1 MSSSKVTTKEIIETT
16 ERYPVQHEEYV
27 RTFGG
32 VKTMSIPFTART
44 KKVLVKHHYFRES
57 YEEEQCKQLED
68 HHTTYTPFS
77 PKTRNHKRNNYV
89 DTLSSSTEQHSLR
102 SQRNNLISSYI
113 LKSSTPERSYN
124 VVTARTNVNRSKQK
138 YNNNKYHIINPFKK
152 NERYV
157 EEYYPSQRAVTL
169 SSEYHHSC
177 HHNKQNETVYI
188 YSSEIE
194 GTPER
199 IETNPEY
206 VAENIHILTNNNYD
220 DDAYKRDC
228 IVFIQ
233 SCYRGHLTRKSLYD
247 NLRYFYRIHS
257 ASEIIKGVFDKHNQ
271 RLFYR
276 KANKYVVYLNSVYLK
291 KIVRIDVNNLP
302 QYYKRNVRYTLLR
315 KDKGEAFQVLRK
327 RNGTSVN
334 NVNSGN
340 SYYSEIHNIVYNVTT
355 DEQQHDKLYKMKL
368 QNKLLKQLLIM
379 KLQKEENNLR
389 ERFLKF
395 KGTDKERYDALLKR
409 NKEQQLRNLLKKK
422 INKKENELKHNF
434 AKFFYLGVMREMT
447 MTQEER
453 EALQTQKKLK
463 HIVNNKTLKENNT
476 NISKA
481 FKQFYLNGLVKELKK
496 AVDKAKEQQEHINQQ
511 SKTIEELRN
520 SIQQQVNEKET
531 APTQL
536 MPQEELDK
544 IKQRKVKKLINNKI
558 KDDKKF
564 LHDQFVKLYYNG
576 LYKYMVHDKPKEDM
590 LKLQQLQ
597 QELNEV
603 KEQQQQQQQQT
614 AAMPQQ
620 QQQLPQYDKLVPKKS
635 LEIEIPADN
644 TNTNVLSPQQ
654 QQQNEG
660 TTSSKNKAKE
670 LRKLIRNRAKMNRE
684 KLRKYFDKLYT
695 NGIIRSLKNAP
706 KTLSQTN
713 TPVNK
718 EQIVYISSSSQPQQ
732 QKTAQQQEE
741 ERIENEKAQKAKER
755 EDMIRKH
762 LDKIV
767 YQIDRNNLLVSKSV
781 FSKWNLRT
789 KLLRLKEVKGKKKK
803 KKSVSPTN
811 KSSSNNKSTALP
823 KVNAVKLRTLT
834 PLAKNTPMI
843 VEEEEDNNDNEIVI
857 GQFEVNEE
865 ANAVSK
871 PLRSRARA
879 PRVDNDND
887 NEEGVNTNDIEHLK
901 YLLEEYEEEEEDD
914 DEDEDVYEGE
924 NEIEIEMPVINEAP
938 ELQGVNNIEIPQQQ
952 ITNKSVTIKKVLT
965 SPITSTNNVTTITT
979 PSGTTSAN
987 IQKPTRSKAP
997 IKLRANK
1004 KQSATIKPVTED
1016 TQIQTDPFEFISNL
1030 MTKNVSNNVHKLPQS
1045 IQSLSLSYIAANT
1058 TNEGNVQLP
1067 KDVEELEKKELI
1079 ALFTFGFLCSFF
1091 LLFQQG

>member
-89 DTLSSSTEQHSLR
+89 DTLSSSNEQHSLR

-113 LKSSTPERSYN
+113 LKSTTPERSYN

-138 YNNNKYHIINPFKK
+138 YNNNKYQIINPFKK

-157 EEYYPSQRAVTL
+157 DEYYPSQRAVTL

-188 YSSEIE
+188 YSSELE

-233 SCYRGHLTRKSLYD
+233 SCYRGHLTRRSLYE

-327 RNGTSVN
+327 RIGTSVN
-334 NVNSGN
+334 SGSG
-340 SYYSEIHNIVYNVTT
+340 SYHSEIHNIVYNVTM
-355 DEQQHDKLYKMKL
+355 DEQQQHDKMYKMKL
-368 QNKLLKQLLIM
+368 QNKILKQLLIM

-389 ERFLKF
+389 QRFLKF

-422 INKKENELKHNF
+422 IDKKDNELKRNF

-476 NISKA
+476 NKLKA

-496 AVDKAKEQQEHINQQ
+496 AVDKTKQQQEHINQQ

-536 MPQEELDK
+536 IPQEELDK

-564 LHDQFVKLYYNG
+564 LHDQFVKFYYNG

-620 QQQLPQYDKLVPKKS
+620 QQQPQHDKLVPKKS

-644 TNTNVLSPQQ
+644 TNTNVLSPQ

-706 KTLSQTN
+706 KILSQTN

-718 EQIVYISSSSQPQQ
+718 EQIIYTSSQPEQ
-732 QKTAQQQEE
+732 QKTEQQQEE

-755 EDMIRKH
+755 EDMIRKR

-843 VEEEEDNNDNEIVI
+843 VEEDNNNNEIVI
-857 GQFEVNEE
+857 GPFEVNEE
-865 ANAVSK
+865 TSEVAK

-879 PRVDNDND
+879 PRVDN
-887 NEEGVNTNDIEHLK
+887 EEEINTNNIEHLK
-901 YLLEEYEEEEEDD
+901 YLLEEYEEEEDD

-924 NEIEIEMPVINEAP
+924 NEIEMPVINEAP
-938 ELQGVNNIEIPQQQ
+938 ELQGVNDIEVPQQQ
-952 ITNKSVTIKKVLT
+952 ITNKSVPIKKVLT
-965 SPITSTNNVTTITT
+965 SPITTTITT
-979 PSGTTSAN
+979 TTTTPSGTSAN

-1004 KQSATIKPVTED
+1004 KQSAIIKPVTED

-1030 MTKNVSNNVHKLPQS
+1030 MTKNVSNVHKLPQS
-1045 IQSLSLSYIAANT
+1045 IQSSSLSYIAANT

>member
-16 ERYPVQHEEYV
+16 ERYPVQQEEYV

-77 PKTRNHKRNNYV
+77 PKTRNHRRNNYI
-89 DTLSSSTEQHSLR
+89 DTLSSSNEHHSLR

-138 YNNNKYHIINPFKK
+138 YNNNKYQIINPFKK

-188 YSSEIE
+188 YSSELE
-194 GTPER
+194 GTPEH

-271 RLFYR
+271 RLFYK

-302 QYYKRNVRYTLLR
+302 QYYKRNVKYTLLR
-315 KDKGEAFQVLRK
+315 KDKGDAFQVIRK
-327 RNGTSVN
+327 KIGTGD
-334 NVNSGN
+334 NSGSN
-340 SYYSEIHNIVYNVTT
+340 CYCSEIHNITYNVST
-355 DEQQHDKLYKMKL
+355 DEQQQKDKVYKMKL
-368 QNKLLKQLLIM
+368 QNKILKQLLIM

-422 INKKENELKHNF
+422 IDKKENELKRNF

-463 HIVNNKTLKENNT
+463 HLVNNKTLKENN
-476 NISKA
+476 NDKSKA

-496 AVDKAKEQQEHINQQ
+496 AVDKTKEQQEHINQQ

-520 SIQQQVNEKET
+520 SIQQQINEKET
-531 APTQL
+531 APTQTQQL
-536 MPQEELDK
+536 IPQEELDK

-558 KDDKKF
+558 KDDNKF
-564 LHDQFVKLYYNG
+564 LHDQFVKFYYNG

-603 KEQQQQQQQQT
+603 KEQQQQQQQT
-614 AAMPQQ
+614 AAMPPQQ
-620 QQQLPQYDKLVPKKS
+620 QQQPQYDKLVPKKS

-644 TNTNVLSPQQ
+644 TNTNVLSPQ

-718 EQIVYISSSSQPQQ
+718 EQIVYISSSQPQQ
-732 QKTAQQQEE
+732 QKTEQQLEE

-755 EDMIRKH
+755 EDNIRKR

-767 YQIDRNNLLVSKSV
+767 YQIDRNNLLVSKSM

-811 KSSSNNKSTALP
+811 KKSTALP

-843 VEEEEDNNDNEIVI
+843 VEEDNNNDNDNNNNEIVI
-857 GQFEVNEE
+857 GPFEVNEE
-865 ANAVSK
+865 TSEVVK

-887 NEEGVNTNDIEHLK
+887 NEEEGVNTNDIEHLK
-901 YLLEEYEEEEEDD
+901 YLLEEYEEEEDD

-924 NEIEIEMPVINEAP
+924 NEIEMPVINEAP
-938 ELQGVNNIEIPQQQ
+938 ELQGINSIEVPSQQ
-952 ITNKSVTIKKVLT
+952 ITNKNVPIKKVLT
-965 SPITSTNNVTTITT
+965 SPITSTNNVASSTTT
-979 PSGTTSAN
+979 PSGTSAN

-1030 MTKNVSNNVHKLPQS
+1030 ITKNGSNVHKLPQS
-1045 IQSLSLSYIAANT
+1045 IQSSSLSYIAANT